1 MNSPAQDVDSY
12 IAAYPEATQV
22 VLITVRGII
31 KKAAPGAVESISYAI
46 PAYKLNNRPI
56 IYFAGYAKHIGIYA
70 TPSGQAAFSEELSKY
85 KQGKGSVQFPLNNP
99 NQPDQPIPYDLIRR
113 MVEFNVSNVS

>member
-22 VLITVRGII
+22 ALNTVRGII
-31 KKAAPGAVESISYAI
+31 KKAAPSAVESISYAI

-85 KQGKGSVQFPLNNP
+85 KQGKGSVQFPLNDP
-99 NQPDQPIPYDLIRR
+99 NQPIPYDLIRR